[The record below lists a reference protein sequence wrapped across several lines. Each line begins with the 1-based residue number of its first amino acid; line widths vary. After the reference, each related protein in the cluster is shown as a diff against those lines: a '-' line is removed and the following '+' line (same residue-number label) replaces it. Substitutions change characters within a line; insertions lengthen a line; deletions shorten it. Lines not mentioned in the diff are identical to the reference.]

1 MRSESQ
7 RLVVV
12 AARQCGKS
20 VISGA
25 LAAHRALTRP
35 GYRIVLVAPSFRQ
48 SSLLA
53 DKIHDALIGSDA
65 EVKRVKEK
73 LTLPNQSTVTVLHG
87 DRSSTLR
94 GHTADLLIGDE
105 LCFCK
110 PEIYPAILP
119 MVGSTGGRFIAISS
133 PNGPSGIVYDMS
145 SQDGVQFMR
154 IAADDVAHFN
164 PDVIK
169 EIRGRLGPALARQEL
184 DAEFVASASS
194 VFDASALDAMFA
206 PDVDLKV
213 EGSDIP
219 AQETALEQRFRRL
232 QQDEDNDKR
241 RSMGWPRI

>member
-1 MRSESQ
+1 
-7 RLVVV
+7 
-12 AARQCGKS
+12 
-20 VISGA
+20 
-25 LAAHRALTRP
+25 
-35 GYRIVLVAPSFRQ
+35 
-48 SSLLA
+48 
-53 DKIHDALIGSDA
+53 
-65 EVKRVKEK
+65 
-73 LTLPNQSTVTVLHG
+73 
-87 DRSSTLR
+87 
-94 GHTADLLIGDE
+94 
-105 LCFCK
+105 
-110 PEIYPAILP
+110 
-119 MVGSTGGRFIAISS
+119 
-133 PNGPSGIVYDMS
+133 MS